1 MSSNRVT
8 DKKFS
13 IPFYLIKADVMIKIV
28 SYLLQLVGVSAG
40 VFVGLTLKSGA
51 PAETHAPEAEAK
63 EAADA
68 KHSGGEEK
76 AKDKKKKEK
85 KAKTDKKGK
94 DDKHGKDDNDSS
106 RNTFVKFSRQFIVP
120 IVQKNGTN
128 ALVVLDINLEVS
140 PAAAEKA
147 YAQEPKVR
155 DALLSTLLELS
166 SEGAFSA
173 AYTDQENM
181 TAIRARL
188 LESAHLILNDE
199 VHEVLILSLA
209 RQNF

>member
-1 MSSNRVT
+1 
-8 DKKFS
+8 
-13 IPFYLIKADVMIKIV
+13 MIKIV

-40 VFVGLTLKSGA
+40 VFVGLTLKNGA
-51 PAETHAPEAEAK
+51 PTETHAPEADAE

-68 KHSGGEEK
+68 KHNGGEEK
-76 AKDKKKKEK
+76 AIDKKKKAKADK
-85 KAKTDKKGK
+85 KAK
-94 DDKHGKDDNDSS
+94 DDKNHKDDNDSS
-106 RNTFVKFSRQFIVP
+106 RNSFVKFSRQFIVP

-173 AYTDQENM
+173 AYTNQENM
-181 TAIRARL
+181 DAIRARL
-188 LESAHLILNDE
+188 LESAHRVLNDE